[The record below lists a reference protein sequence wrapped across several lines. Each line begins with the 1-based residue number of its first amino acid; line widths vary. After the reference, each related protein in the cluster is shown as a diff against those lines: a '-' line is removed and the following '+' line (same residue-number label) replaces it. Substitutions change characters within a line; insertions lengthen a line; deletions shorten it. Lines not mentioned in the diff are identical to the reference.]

1 MKYAHLLA
9 AGIAGLL
16 CLTGCQDTISS
27 SGNETAGSKSDSVDS
42 TESSTA
48 SDAVYEDTQEFMG
61 TYIMVRAYG
70 ASAKGGVEAAFSRAK
85 ELEQV
90 FSNTIADSEV
100 NKVNAAAKAAVG
112 TEIPISDDMGAVLNK
127 SLEYG
132 AKSGGMLDCTIGE
145 LIDLWGIGTDHAAI
159 PAESDIQALLRPDGW
174 KDVSYDTDSNSLSF
188 ASDAVALNFGA
199 VAKGYIS
206 DEMKQALMD
215 EGVTSALM
223 SLGGNV
229 MTLGTKPDGSDWT
242 VAITDPFAPENITAS
257 VSVADKAVITSGNY
271 EKYFEENG
279 KRYHHIL
286 DPYTGAP
293 SASDVVSTTII
304 ADKGIDCDA
313 LSTAT
318 FLLGADKGMEL
329 INSLDGI
336 EAVFIRSD
344 GTMTA
349 SDHMDAYQLQ
359 QVNAS

>member
-1 MKYAHLLA
+1 MKKGYLLA
-9 AGIAGLL
+9 AGLAGLF
-16 CLTGCQDTISS
+16 CLTGCTSSVSTEQSS
-27 SGNETAGSKSDSVDS
+27 SAAAP
-42 TESSTA
+42 ESAAAENSA

-70 ASAKGGVEAAFSRAK
+70 EHAQDGVEAAFARAK

-100 NKVNAAAKAAVG
+100 NQVNTAAKAAVG
-112 TEIPISDDMGAVLNK
+112 TDILISADMANVLRAA
-127 SLEYG
+127 LEYG
-132 AKSGGMLDCTIGE
+132 EKSGGMLDCTIGD

-159 PAESDIQALLRPDGW
+159 PAEDKIHALLRQDGW
-174 KDVSYDTDSNSLSF
+174 KDVSYHADNQSLSF
-188 ASDAVALNFGA
+188 ANDAVTLNFGA

-206 DEMKQALMD
+206 DEMKKTLEE

-229 MTLGTKPDGSDWT
+229 MTIGAKPDGSQWT
-242 VAITDPFAPENITAS
+242 VAITDPFSPESIMAS
-257 VSVADKAVITSGNY
+257 VTVTDKAVITSGNY

-293 SASDVVSTTII
+293 SESDVVSTTII
-304 ADKGIDCDA
+304 ADSGTDCDA

-318 FLLGADKGMEL
+318 FLLGAEDGMAL
-329 INSLDGI
+329 INSLDGV
-336 EAVFIRSD
+336 EAVFIQSD
-344 GTMTA
+344 GTMVS
-349 SDHMDAYQLQ
+349 SDHIDSYNLQ
-359 QVNAS
+359 VIGS